1 MQHCLLTTKEEL
13 ALSSQREGEAAV
25 SRRSFILVYFD
36 AQAVVFGGH
45 LHWVPLTVIQ
55 TWAFK
60 QQESWPSLVFVFLN
74 YIFYNDIRTEILQ
87 Y

>member
-13 ALSSQREGEAAV
+13 ARSSQREGEAAV

-45 LHWVPLTVIQ
+45 LH
-55 TWAFK
+55 
-60 QQESWPSLVFVFLN
+60 
-74 YIFYNDIRTEILQ
+74 
-87 Y
+87 